1 MPQLDALHRSH
12 LTHVQISDPAMPGA
26 PELVNTSVG
35 TSTYSNCGNESCMIN
50 QELDQRGLTDDAR
63 RRLEVWVRY
72 QGSEPLSGRFSDH
85 KGVLHGAGGFSF
97 AASYNQNHGWILW
110 RLAEHAQ
117 YTRDRAWFDHVSP
130 ALVEACDWVFR
141 QRRQTMQNLPH
152 SRGWERGFL
161 PAGALEDVQEYR
173 YWLTTN
179 TMIWRGVDAAAST
192 LESFGHPEAA
202 RIRREA
208 DDYRADLRRGFET
221 MRQHSPLVRLRN
233 GVWVPYYPGQLYR
246 RGRDIGWIRETLE
259 GSIYLLISGLY
270 EPGSREAQ
278 WILDDYQDN
287 RYMSPPYG
295 YAIVDE
301 DNAWFSRGGFS
312 IQPNLLG
319 GLIPYLDRDE
329 PEVYIWMFFNAWAAC
344 YREEINAMVEHPYP
358 ELGYSNTA
366 HPKTSD
372 EANAVM
378 WLRYMFVYG
387 NRDGLFLGRAIPR
400 DWFTQDR
407 PTGVENVQTR
417 WGQASVMYSA
427 GENSN
432 TIRARVDLKLAN
444 RPPKVLLRFRHSEKK
459 PIAGVTING
468 REHKD
473 FDAAKQDVDLKGLE
487 GPLEIIVRF

>member
-1 MPQLDALHRSH
+1 M
-12 LTHVQISDPAMPGA
+12 
-26 PELVNTSVG
+26 
-35 TSTYSNCGNESCMIN
+35 
-50 QELDQRGLTDDAR
+50 
-63 RRLEVWVRY
+63 
-72 QGSEPLSGRFSDH
+72 
-85 KGVLHGAGGFSF
+85 
-97 AASYNQNHGWILW
+97 
-110 RLAEHAQ
+110 
-117 YTRDRAWFDHVSP
+117 
-130 ALVEACDWVFR
+130 
-141 QRRQTMQNLPH
+141 
-152 SRGWERGFL
+152 
-161 PAGALEDVQEYR
+161 QEYR

-192 LESFGHPEAA
+192 LESYGHPEAA
-202 RIRREA
+202 RIRRQSDA
-208 DDYRADLRRGFET
+208 YRADLRRGFET
-221 MRQHSPLVRLRN
+221 IRQHSPLVRLRD

-301 DNAWFSRGGFS
+301 DNAWFSRGGIS
-312 IQPNLLG
+312 IQPNLLA
-319 GLIPYLDRDE
+319 GLMPYLDRDQ

-378 WLRYMFVYG
+378 WLRYLFVYG

-400 DWFTQDR
+400 AWFAQDR
-407 PTGVENVQTR
+407 PIGVDNVRTR
-417 WGQASVMYSA
+417 WGQASVTYTQE
-427 GENSN
+427 GPND
-432 TIRARVDLKLAN
+432 TIRAKVDLKLIAQ
-444 RPPKVLLRFRHSEKK
+444 PPRTVIRFRHPGIK

-468 REHKD
+468 R
-473 FDAAKQDVDLKGLE
+473 ATRPSMPRSRTSISRASKGRSRSPSGSE
-487 GPLEIIVRF
+487 SRREKVPMREVRS